1 MTTTTIIMLII
12 FGFLFLVLLYDL
24 IQKEH
29 TILRN
34 FPVVGHF
41 RYFLESIGPE
51 LRQYWVANDKEEQ
64 PFTRAERSWI
74 YSTSKN
80 QNSNFG
86 FGTTEQLYETGYPIL
101 KHATFPVPE
110 NNGKNGNFFNSDI
123 PSSKIIGACH
133 NRKFQYHPSSVV
145 NISAMSFGSL
155 GKNAITALN
164 LGAKGAD
171 CYHNTG
177 EGGISPYHC

>member
-1 MTTTTIIMLII
+1 M
-12 FGFLFLVLLYDL
+12 
-24 IQKEH
+24 
-29 TILRN
+29 
-34 FPVVGHF
+34 GHL

-64 PFTRAERSWI
+64 PFTRAERSWV
-74 YSTSKN
+74 YATSKK

-101 KHATFPVPE
+101 KHVTFPAPE
-110 NNGKNGNFFNSDI
+110 KYDEDGNLLNSI
-123 PSSKIIGACH
+123 LPCAKEIGTSH
-133 NRKFQYHPSSVV
+133 NRKKPFRPKSIV

-155 GKNAITALN
+155 GKNAITTLN

-177 EGGISPYHC
+177 EGVSAPTIAMEQIWSGK